1 MTLTVYGISNC
12 DTVKKAKAWLE
23 QRGVDYR
30 FHDFRKDGL
39 APGLLDRWLA
49 SVSWEHLLN
58 KRGTTWRKLP
68 PAEQNV
74 SDATGAKSLMM
85 SHPTV
90 IKRPVIDLDG
100 VILVGFS
107 KHEIA
112 ALAEAIDG
120 GRGKA

>member
-1 MTLTVYGISNC
+1 MALTVYGITNC
-12 DTVKKAKAWLE
+12 DTVKKARAWLE
-23 QRGVDYR
+23 ARGADYR

-39 APGLLDRWLA
+39 APGLLDQWLA

-58 KRGTTWRKLP
+58 RRGTTWRKLSP
-68 PAEQNV
+68 DEQQV
-74 SDATGAKSLMM
+74 SDATGAKSVMM

-100 VILVGFS
+100 MILVGFS
-107 KHEIA
+107 KHEVD

-120 GRGKA
+120 NPGKA